1 MTAAT
6 MTTLS
11 GCRQAARTAG
21 LVPALTM
28 LCDEVLP
35 GLLPCGPAGH
45 AVVPVEVAASADR
58 VWLDGSVSDRAGG
71 TEKTLSTVALTE
83 GALTMLHHRPAAR
96 TETADDGTAWALGL
110 AWLRLGLSEGLRD
123 ACVRYLAG
131 RSAGDSPLLQQQL
144 VKGAI
149 ADVLIEQ
156 LEVRAVLTGTES
168 TTTRLAHLQEQITLA
183 DRTLLRLLGA
193 SGFLAGGPGEVAH
206 LSELLAEAYNRCEE
220 PK

>member
-58 VWLDGSVSDRAGG
+58 VWLDGSRVRPRRRR
-71 TEKTLSTVALTE
+71 EKTLSTVALTE

-96 TETADDGTAWALGL
+96 TETADDGTALGTRAGVVAARALG
-110 AWLRLGLSEGLRD
+110 
-123 ACVRYLAG
+123 
-131 RSAGDSPLLQQQL
+131 
-144 VKGAI
+144 GA
-149 ADVLIEQ
+149 ARR
-156 LEVRAVLTGTES
+156 VRALP
-168 TTTRLAHLQEQITLA
+168 RLAAAPATLPC
-183 DRTLLRLLGA
+183 
-193 SGFLAGGPGEVAH
+193 SN
-206 LSELLAEAYNRCEE
+206 SSW
-220 PK
+220 